1 VKQAADLEVS
11 GLQLE
16 SDGSAF
22 ECGSLGPVN
31 LDLERKH
38 YLSLKNQKCEI
49 NTHCVSSLIEA
60 ALIVMRILQT
70 F

>member
-1 VKQAADLEVS
+1 MVAKARRNKCESLLRGKVKQAADLEVS

-31 LDLERKH
+31 LDAFLP
-38 YLSLKNQKCEI
+38 S
-49 NTHCVSSLIEA
+49 
-60 ALIVMRILQT
+60 
-70 F
+70 